1 MEERRD
7 GKKQR
12 SRGGKSGKRSRGGK
26 RTIPEKNIISE
37 KKVSSGKGIQT
48 EKGNRFGNCTGFE
61 KSIRFI
67 KDTGRS
73 LSLFLKRAAERIPRP
88 ILIGGLITVVVLIGI
103 LLFLGRGSSTEVA
116 EVSAGQ
122 KDNIQGF
129 MFIFDRRSVQQRLV
143 VDMKEGRVPLKL
155 TCEKIDLIPNDDGTV
170 VEKVDESATLVSEDS
185 DFIKKVYQEM
195 TDMIVIGQIPMRDN
209 TTRCRITMVLQ
220 DGTDCIFTFD
230 TVSVI
235 EIEGQDY
242 MMESDGGLWK
252 LLPGF
257 F

>member
-1 MEERRD
+1 M
-7 GKKQR
+7 
-12 SRGGKSGKRSRGGK
+12 
-26 RTIPEKNIISE
+26 T
-37 KKVSSGKGIQT
+37 
-48 EKGNRFGNCTGFE
+48 
-61 KSIRFI
+61 
-67 KDTGRS
+67 
-73 LSLFLKRAAERIPRP
+73 AERISPP
-88 ILIGGLITVVVLIGI
+88 ILIGGVVFAAVLIGI
-103 LLFLGRGSSTEVA
+103 ILFMGRGNNTEAA

-122 KDNIQGF
+122 KDNIKGF
-129 MFIFDRRSVQQRLV
+129 MFIFDKRSVQQRLV
-143 VDMKEGRVPLKL
+143 EDMKEGSIPLKL
-155 TCEKIDLIPNDDGTV
+155 TCEKFDLIPNEDGTV
-170 VEKVDESATLVSEDS
+170 SENIDESATFVTEDR
-185 DFIKKVYQEM
+185 DFIKQVYQEM

-220 DGTDCIFTFD
+220 DGTDCVFNFD

>member
-1 MEERRD
+1 MEGRRD
-7 GKKQR
+7 DKERK
-12 SRGGKSGKRSRGGK
+12 SRDGRSGKR
-26 RTIPEKNIISE
+26 IISE
-37 KKVSSGKGIQT
+37 KSMSSGK
-48 EKGNRFGNCTGFE
+48 
-61 KSIRFI
+61 SIRSMEDIGQSIFVFCRMI
-67 KDTGRS
+67 V
-73 LSLFLKRAAERIPRP
+73 ERIPRP
-88 ILIGGLITVVVLIGI
+88 ILIGGVIILVVLMGI
-103 LLFLGRGSSTEVA
+103 IFSMGRNGTEAA

-122 KDNIQGF
+122 KDNIKGF
-129 MFIFDRRSVQQRLV
+129 MFIFDKRSVQQRLV
-143 VDMKEGRVPLKL
+143 EDMKKGLVPLKL
-155 TCEKIDLIPNDDGTV
+155 TCEKIDLIRDDDGNV
-170 VEKVDESATLVSEDS
+170 SENIDESATIVTEDG

-220 DGTDCIFTFD
+220 DGTDCIFNFD
-230 TVSVI
+230 TVSII

>member
-1 MEERRD
+1 MEERRY
-7 GKKQR
+7 GKER
-12 SRGGKSGKRSRGGK
+12 KSGDGRVRKRIKTG
-26 RTIPEKNIISE
+26 KNI
-37 KKVSSGKGIQT
+37 
-48 EKGNRFGNCTGFE
+48 R
-61 KSIRFI
+61 SI
-67 KDTGRS
+67 KAVGRS
-73 LSLFLKRAAERIPRP
+73 VYGFCRRTAERVPRP
-88 ILIGGLITVVVLIGI
+88 VLIGGVIILAVLIGI
-103 LLFLGRGSSTEVA
+103 VFFMGRGNGSEAA

-122 KDNIQGF
+122 KDNIKGF
-129 MFIFDRRSVQQRLV
+129 MFIFDKRSVQQRLV
-143 VDMKEGRVPLKL
+143 DDMKNGRVPLKL
-155 TCEKIDLIPNDDGTV
+155 TCEKIDIIRSDDGTV
-170 VEKVDESATLVSEDS
+170 EENVDESATIVTEDS
-185 DFIKKVYQEM
+185 DFIKRVYQEM